1 MTCAT
6 GDRQPTAMRDKRSS
20 LRLPLWTVIVA
31 LSMATSA
38 MAQQAQQQPP
48 PPRAL
53 PSPTPTPAAETPP
66 PSPSTFAP
74 SRRAVLPQGFS
85 VVLVL
90 GDIQGA
96 AIADDVPPAARKAL
110 VDMREFLPFKSYK
123 LLDAAWVMCCGQQGS
138 NAPVDRRPA
147 AQTSVNGSTQMLSQV
162 LRGPDEQEYELKLMT
177 SRAEGGRVFVRFSLF
192 GGASRDV
199 IGDATSAAAVS
210 RTTARRIADL
220 RDQRALLEKQ
230 LKEARTKYEAGV
242 APADSIAKLEVEI
255 RRVDREIEDLSAR
268 LAEGSAGRSVARAGV
283 EHAARSSVIDT
294 SFTMDVGET
303 VVVGTSRL
311 KGGSRAL
318 IALLTAVPPRG
329 ASERRE

>member
-6 GDRQPTAMRDKRSS
+6 GDQQLTGMCDKRASF
-20 LRLPLWTVIVA
+20 RLPLVTVMVA
-31 LSMATSA
+31 AAMATSA
-38 MAQQAQQQPP
+38 MAQQAQQPAPARPVPSTTPP
-48 PPRAL
+48 
-53 PSPTPTPAAETPP
+53 AETPP
-66 PSPSTFAP
+66 PSPAAFAQT
-74 SRRAVLPQGFS
+74 RRATLPQGFS

-90 GDIQGA
+90 GDIQGTTT
-96 AIADDVPPAARKAL
+96 ADDVPPAARKAL

-138 NAPVDRRPA
+138 YAPADRRPP
-147 AQTSVNGSTQMLSQV
+147 AQSNVSGGLSQTLSQT
-162 LRGPDEQEYELKLMT
+162 LRGPEDQEYELRLST
-177 SRAEGGRVFVRFSLF
+177 SRAEGSRVFVRFTLLAS
-192 GGASRDV
+192 GAFRDV
-199 IGDATSAAAVS
+199 ADATSASAAS

-220 RDQRALLEKQ
+220 KDQRALLEKQ

-242 APADSIAKLEVEI
+242 APADPIAKLEMEI
-255 RRVDREIEDLSAR
+255 RRGDREIEDLTAR

-283 EHAARSSVIDT
+283 EHAGRPSIIDT

-311 KGGSRAL
+311 KGGTRAL

-329 ASERRE
+329 TTERKE